1 MGAKICAVACALSVA
16 SSFVV
21 PRSARSQTLVV
32 RSKTYDEETDVNV
45 LMTALNAAVARE
57 DFREASSCKKRL
69 DALRGGAAAEAPQQ
83 QRRTGLEPLPVL
95 PPDGSTGPLRRAE
108 PGAVVATG
116 SGWDDDGT

>member
-1 MGAKICAVACALSVA
+1 MAKLCAVACAMSVA

-69 DALRGGAAAEAPQQ
+69 DALRGGAAAEAPQAGDREQ
-83 QRRTGLEPLPVL
+83 EGAPGFGAFGS
-95 PPDGSTGPLRRAE
+95 PDRRA
-108 PGAVVATG
+108 P
-116 SGWDDDGT
+116 